1 MYILMISR
9 GIPTPKEPQWGCFE
23 QDQAEAL
30 QKLGHK
36 VVVASVDSRFM
47 LRWRKLGVTYKHKDG
62 VDYYNS
68 FWIPGSITNL
78 VSNRFNMSIKER
90 QLDRIYKKIELIH
103 GKPDIIYG
111 QFFFNTVLGV
121 FLKKKYGIPLV
132 GIEHAAR
139 FNAENL
145 DPITRERAMIAYTNT
160 DRIITVCE
168 TLRQRIK
175 YHFGQDSSVVHNLV
189 NSLFFK
195 LENVKKNE
203 TDYIQ
208 FVSTGSLIHRK
219 GFDILI
225 KSISSIN
232 FHGKEVR
239 FLIIGEGKE
248 KNNLQKLI
256 DSFQLNEFIYLLGQ
270 KSKTEIVKILSQS
283 DSFILPSRNENFSV
297 AILEA
302 LAMGL
307 PVIATDCGGV
317 KECINEDNGLLVPV
331 NDVNALSKAII
342 SMVENISLYDNKS
355 ITEDCRL
362 KFSPQSVAE
371 KLIKEFEEVV

>member
-1 MYILMISR
+1 MISR
-9 GIPTPKEPQWGCFE
+9 GIPTPKESQWGCFE

-30 QKLGHK
+30 QKVGHK
-36 VVVASVDSRFM
+36 VVVVSVDSRFM
-47 LRWRKLGVTYKHKDG
+47 LRWRKLGITYTHKNG
-62 VDYYNS
+62 VDYFNS
-68 FWIPGSITNL
+68 FWIPGSITDL
-78 VSNRFNMSIKER
+78 VSNRFNLSIKER
-90 QLDRIYKKIELIH
+90 QLDRIYKKIERIH

-145 DPITRERAMIAYTNT
+145 DPITKERAMTAYTNT

-168 TLRQRIK
+168 TLRQRIR
-175 YHFGQDSSVVHNLV
+175 YHFGQDSNVVHNLV

-195 LENVKKNE
+195 LDNVSKDE

-219 GFDILI
+219 GFDVLI

-232 FHGKEVR
+232 VHGKKVK

-248 KNNLQKLI
+248 KSNLQKLI
-256 DSFQLNEFIYLLGQ
+256 DSLQLNEFVYLLGQ
-270 KSKTEIVKILSQS
+270 KTKAEIVKILSQS
-283 DSFILPSRNENFSV
+283 DSFILPSRSENFSV

-331 NDVNALSKAII
+331 DDVKLLANAILFMMDNFTSYNRNVII
-342 SMVENISLYDNKS
+342 
-355 ITEDCRL
+355 EDCKSR
-362 KFSPQSVAE
+362 FSPQAVAL
-371 KLIKEFEEVV
+371 KLTKIFQEVV